1 MTRAT
6 ATLIG
11 FSAILSWAFLAL
23 LSTAAGPIPPFQL
36 AAMSFT
42 IGGLAGAVSWPFRP
56 GAAASLK
63 QNGRVW
69 LNGFFGLCLYHC
81 VYFYAI
87 QSAPP
92 VEASLIAYL
101 WPLFI
106 VVMASFLPGERLRLH
121 HVAGVVLGLLG
132 TVLII
137 SKGGAVGLGDGLKPG
152 HVAAFACALI
162 WSSYSVMSRRLGHVP
177 TDVVVGYCLLAAVVT
192 AILHLIF
199 EPTVVPATATAWGAI
214 VLLGLFPL
222 GLAFYTWDFGV
233 KRGDIMVLGAASYAS
248 PLLSTLVLL
257 LTGYASG
264 HWSVIAACVLITLG
278 AVTAAKDMILRPRR
292 SHDAAPPHA

>member
-1 MTRAT
+1 MSRAA
-6 ATLIG
+6 ATLTG
-11 FSAILSWAFLAL
+11 FTAILSWAFLAL
-23 LSTAAGPIPPFQL
+23 LSTAAGPIPPFEL
-36 AAMSFT
+36 AAISFT
-42 IGGLAGAVSWPFRP
+42 IGGLAGAASWPFRP
-56 GAAASLK
+56 GAARSLK
-63 QNGRVW
+63 QSGRVW
-69 LNGFFGLCLYHC
+69 LTGFFGLCVYHC
-81 VYFYAI
+81 VYFFAI

-106 VVMASFLPGERLRLH
+106 VVMASFLPGEKLRIH
-121 HVAGVVLGLLG
+121 HVAGVVLGLAG

-137 SKGGAVGLGDGLKPG
+137 SKGGTVGLGDGLKVG

-192 AILHLIF
+192 AVLHLIF

-257 LTGYASG
+257 VGGYAAW
-264 HWSVIAACVLITLG
+264 HWSVIAACALITIG
-278 AVTAAKDMILRPRR
+278 AVTAAKDMIRRPNR
-292 SHDAAPPHA
+292 SEDPASTEA